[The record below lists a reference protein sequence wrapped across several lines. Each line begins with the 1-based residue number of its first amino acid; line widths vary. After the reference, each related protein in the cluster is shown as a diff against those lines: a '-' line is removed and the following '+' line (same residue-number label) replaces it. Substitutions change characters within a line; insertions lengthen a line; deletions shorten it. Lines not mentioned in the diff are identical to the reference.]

1 MLRLLLA
8 HMVTDFIL
16 QPGKWV
22 EDKRNKKLK
31 SWYLYWHGL
40 VTGAVAWLF
49 LWDLSNYQVPLFIAI
64 THTAIDAGKLY
75 LKDDLATFLADQL
88 LHLGVLVAA
97 WLYLAG
103 DFGQVLPVIS
113 QALASKKF
121 MVLLTGFA
129 FVIWPVSF
137 LISKATVRWRQEV
150 EEAIQ
155 AAPGDPAAAASAA
168 PVPASLAGPPAAAA
182 NAASKDSL
190 ESAGMYIG
198 MLERVLVLIFVLTD
212 HYDAIGLLIA
222 AKSILRFSDKLEQK
236 PRKQTEYVLIG
247 TLISFTITII
257 LGLLIKAYLK
267 L

>member
-1 MLRLLLA
+1 LLRLLLA

-22 EDKRNKKLK
+22 EDKKNKKLK
-31 SWYLYWHGL
+31 SWCLYWHGL

-49 LWDLSNYQVPLFIAI
+49 LWDLSNYQIPLFIAI

-97 WLYLAG
+97 WLYLTEES
-103 DFGQVLPVIS
+103 GQVLPVIS
-113 QALASKKF
+113 QALASEKF

-129 FVIWPVSF
+129 FVIWPVSY

-155 AAPGDPAAAASAA
+155 AAATGNPAATA
-168 PVPASLAGPPAAAA
+168 PAPASLGSAPA
-182 NAASKDSL
+182 AASKDSL